1 MTNKEAIEQFK
12 ERLAITDYRKQIPE
26 YYEAIEMAIAALERC
41 NVVEQYRWE
50 RDIAL
55 EQLKEIGCGFGQ
67 NMDDVKKALEKAD
80 KYRWH
85 DLRKNPDDL
94 PEADGNSE
102 SEYVLV
108 MIGTPEWNSWEQ
120 AYYHHDKKMWSTYD
134 QNVFAWRYIEPFEE
148 EEECVSD

>member
-26 YYEAIEMAIAALERC
+26 YYEAIEMA
-41 NVVEQYRWE
+41 V
-50 RDIAL
+50 D
-55 EQLKEIGCGFGQ
+55 
-67 NMDDVKKALEKAD
+67 ALEKAD

-120 AYYHHDKKMWSTYD
+120 AYYHHGKKLWSTYE
-134 QNVFAWRYIEPFEE
+134 QNVFAWRYIEPFKE

>member
-26 YYEAIEMAIAALERC
+26 YYEAIEMA
-41 NVVEQYRWE
+41 V
-50 RDIAL
+50 D
-55 EQLKEIGCGFGQ
+55 
-67 NMDDVKKALEKAD
+67 ALEKAD

-94 PEADGNSE
+94 PKAIGGGYE
-102 SEYVLV
+102 SDYVLV

-120 AYYHHDKKMWSTYD
+120 AYYHHGKKMWSTYE
-134 QNVFAWRYIEPFEE
+134 QNVFAWRYIESFEE
-148 EEECVSD
+148 EEKCVSD